1 MPEYKRIVFLRDQ
14 VLHSI
19 GKRDEDH
26 VPFCYVPYCYTCYAY
41 LLNKVGV
48 VITRKNGRKFQCL
61 RCYATYTPR
70 YIIKQ
75 KIRERLRSLNATLE
89 RKKRLI
95 NHYKK
100 ALDQI

>member
-26 VPFCYVPYCYTCYAY
+26 LPFCYVPYCYTCYTY
-41 LLNKVGV
+41 LLNKVAV
-48 VITRKNGRKFQCL
+48 VISRKNGRKFQCL
-61 RCYATYTPR
+61 KCYATYTPKHVIR
-70 YIIKQ
+70 K
-75 KIRERLRSLNATLE
+75 KIRKRLRLLEDTLA
-89 RKKRLI
+89 RKKKLI

-100 ALDQI
+100 ALNQI